1 MRILPIFLTTL
12 TTVGGLLP
20 LAMAG
25 GPLWEPMATVIISG
39 LLFATVLTLLVL
51 PSVYAIFVE
60 TFRVRVYQESL
71 EKALNEGT
79 PDATG

>member
-20 LAMAG
+20 LAIAG
-25 GPLWEPMATVIISG
+25 GPLWEPMATVIIFG
-39 LLFATVLTLLVL
+39 LLFATALTLLVL

-71 EKALNEGT
+71 NKALDEGT